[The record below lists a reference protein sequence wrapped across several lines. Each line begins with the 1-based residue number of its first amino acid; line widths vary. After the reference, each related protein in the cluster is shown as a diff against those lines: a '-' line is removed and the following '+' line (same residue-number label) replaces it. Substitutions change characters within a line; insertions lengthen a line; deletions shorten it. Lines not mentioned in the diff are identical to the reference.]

1 MGLQTIV
8 KVLKIACNY
17 SVLCS
22 CWWFLQH
29 RLDLQDPS
37 VCDWLRKQLAEPAG
51 FAKFADSIIAMRP
64 PPPNP
69 EATGDSTEEDSAGET
84 DAAGTAS

>member
-1 MGLQTIV
+1 M
-8 KVLKIACNY
+8 KVLKVACNY

-29 RLDLQDPS
+29 RLDLQDAE
-37 VCDWLRKQLAEPAG
+37 VCDWLRTQLAEPAG
-51 FAKFADSIIAMRP
+51 FSKFADSIIAMHP

-69 EATGDSTEEDSAGET
+69 EAGAVPADAGGET
-84 DAAGTAS
+84 SEPAPAGDA